1 MPSDATG
8 QRDARDGETRGTA
21 KGTELSYLVTI
32 QGTTYT
38 VSLEDRESRVALR
51 IDGRS
56 LEIDVASLH
65 GDHAY
70 SLLIDGKSYM
80 AVAAN
85 QGEHREVTVNGVS
98 SAVTVEDEELA
109 RLRSQ
114 VKPRRRVGG
123 DQIKAPMPGRIVSVS
138 VTVGDKV
145 ETGQGVVVIEAMK
158 MENELRAHAGGTVR
172 EIRVSEGDTVDKN
185 AVLVVIGE

>member
-21 KGTELSYLVTI
+21 KGTKLSYLVTI

-38 VSLEDRESRVALR
+38 VSLEDRESQVALR

-56 LEIDVASLH
+56 LEIDMASIQ
-65 GDHAY
+65 GDQLY
-70 SLLIDGKSYM
+70 SLLIEGRSYT
-80 AVAAN
+80 AVAATW
-85 QGEHREVTVNGVS
+85 GEHREVTVNGVS

>member
-8 QRDARDGETRGTA
+8 RRDARDGETRGTA

-38 VSLEDRESRVALR
+38 VSLEDRESQVALR

-145 ETGQGVVVIEAMK
+145 ETGRGVVVIEAMK

-185 AVLVVIGE
+185 AVLVVIGD

>member
-1 MPSDATG
+1 MP
-8 QRDARDGETRGTA
+8 RDGETRGTA

-38 VSLEDRESRVALR
+38 VSLEDRESQVALR

-172 EIRVSEGDTVDKN
+172 EIRVSAGDTVDKN

>member
-1 MPSDATG
+1 M
-8 QRDARDGETRGTA
+8 
-21 KGTELSYLVTI
+21 SYLVTI

-38 VSLEDRESRVALR
+38 VSLDDREGQVVLSV
-51 IDGRS
+51 DGRP

-70 SLLIDGKSYM
+70 SLIIDGRSYN
-80 AVAAN
+80 AVAAT
-85 QGEHREVTVNGVS
+85 QGEQREVTVNGVS
-98 SAVTVEDEELA
+98 SPVAVEDEELA

-123 DQIKAPMPGRIVSVS
+123 DQIRAPMPGRIVSVS
-138 VTVGDKV
+138 VAVGDKV
-145 ETGQGVVVIEAMK
+145 ESGQGVVVIEAMK
-158 MENELRAHAGGTVR
+158 MENELRAHASGTVK
-172 EIRVSEGDTVDKN
+172 EIRVDEGDTVDKN